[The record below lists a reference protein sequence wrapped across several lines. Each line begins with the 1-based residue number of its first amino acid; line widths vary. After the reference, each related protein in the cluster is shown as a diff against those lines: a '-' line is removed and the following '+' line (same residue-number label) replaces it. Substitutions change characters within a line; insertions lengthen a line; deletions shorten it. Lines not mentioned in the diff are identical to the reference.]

1 MWRVSHREEGFLH
14 YMCLEPHRRRYEG
27 DESNRVGV
35 YLRLSCRSVLKTVWN
50 APYYM
55 RFMYKRNRIVSD
67 AAKQEKRDLHVDK
80 PAKVEKKPISN
91 RFAFLFDDD
100 E

>member
-1 MWRVSHREEGFLH
+1 MWRVSHCEEGLLH
-14 YMCLEPHRRRYEG
+14 SLCLEPHSGRYEG
-27 DESNRVGV
+27 DESNRVGACP
-35 YLRLSCRSVLKTVWN
+35 RLSCRSVLKTVWN

-55 RFMYKRNRIVSD
+55 RFMYKRNRVVSD